1 MCQQYN
7 CGRDQRNVFV
17 SFLKEAALLQVQ
29 QHLQRSGHHWG
40 LTPEKIEDLMTI
52 AAQELEFD
60 GDVPPLIHMIAA
72 VVTLVVSGGG
82 TCSGGAAAAISATLS
97 LDSDLVACQRFCCVG
112 VVVATVVAAVVP
124 VVAAAAVV
132 AVV

>member
-1 MCQQYN
+1 MCQRHN

-17 SFLKEAALLQVQ
+17 SFLKEAALLQVK
-29 QHLQRSGHHWG
+29 QHLTRSGHHWG
-40 LTPEKIEDLMTI
+40 LTPEQIEDLMTV
-52 AAQELEFD
+52 AAHEVEFD
-60 GDVPPLIHMIAA
+60 PDVPPLIHMIAA
-72 VVTLVVSGGG
+72 VVTVVVSGGG

-97 LDSDLVACQRFCCVG
+97 LDSDPVACQRFCCVG